1 MISAQPSGGCGR
13 LRCAPKTASDPCG
26 LLEQHSDRLHLSP
39 QFKSLLETFA
49 PKTAPSPRRASFR
62 INRFS
67 RRSEWNTLFL
77 PKS

>member
-49 PKTAPSPRRASFR
+49 PKTATQSTTSQF
-62 INRFS
+62 
-67 RRSEWNTLFL
+67 
-77 PKS
+77 